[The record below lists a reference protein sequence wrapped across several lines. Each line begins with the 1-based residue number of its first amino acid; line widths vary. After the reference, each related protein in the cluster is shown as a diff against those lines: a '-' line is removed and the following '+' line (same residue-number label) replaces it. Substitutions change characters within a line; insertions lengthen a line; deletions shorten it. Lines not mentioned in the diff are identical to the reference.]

1 MREVRGER
9 RRNIWKKGRVDFKKK
24 KPKKIIN
31 INNSWV
37 VGWRI
42 VYNGQKKKKK
52 IVPAIETIY
61 IPIVKKLNLR
71 EEEEN
76 YKITKLQ
83 KSNHIGR
90 RCITNINLCL

>member
-1 MREVRGER
+1 ML
-9 RRNIWKKGRVDFKKK
+9 ISKKK
-24 KPKKIIN
+24 NKKT
-31 INNSWV
+31 SLLFLV
-37 VGWRI
+37 VGGWRS

>member
-1 MREVRGER
+1 MRGER

-24 KPKKIIN
+24 KQKNFILIL
-31 INNSWV
+31 SSGWV
-37 VGWRI
+37 GGGVCTMA
-42 VYNGQKKKKK
+42 KKKKK

>member
-1 MREVRGER
+1 MV
-9 RRNIWKKGRVDFKKK
+9 K
-24 KPKKIIN
+24 
-31 INNSWV
+31 
-37 VGWRI
+37 
-42 VYNGQKKKKK
+42 KKKKK

>member
-1 MREVRGER
+1 ML
-9 RRNIWKKGRVDFKKK
+9 ISKKK
-24 KPKKIIN
+24 KQKNFILIL
-31 INNSWV
+31 SSGWV
-37 VGWRI
+37 GGGVCTMAK
-42 VYNGQKKKKK
+42 KKKKK

>member
-1 MREVRGER
+1 ML
-9 RRNIWKKGRVDFKKK
+9 ISKKK
-24 KPKKIIN
+24 NKKT
-31 INNSWV
+31 SFLFLV
-37 VGWRI
+37 VGGW
-42 VYNGQKKKKK
+42 VEECVQWPKKKKK